1 MDLSQI
7 LILLFAGL
15 LAGIVSGS
23 LGVGGG
29 IVIVPVLVFLF
40 GMSQHEAQGTSL
52 FFMLPPIGILA
63 AINYYKSGYVNVKF
77 ALFLII
83 AFFIGSYIGS
93 VIAVGMPEKTIK
105 KLFGVVML
113 FAGFKMIFGK

>member
-1 MDLSQI
+1 MDISQI
-7 LILLFAGL
+7 VILLIAGL
-15 LAGIVSGS
+15 FAGIVSGA

-29 IVIVPVLVFLF
+29 IVVVPVLVFFL
-40 GMSQHEAQGTSL
+40 GLTQHQAQGTSL

-77 ALFLII
+77 ALFLVI

-93 VIAVGMPEKTIK
+93 VIAVGMPEKIVK
-105 KLFGVVML
+105 RIFGVVML
-113 FAGFKMIFGK
+113 LAGLKMIFNK